1 MKTYSPKPE
10 DANREWFIVDATDK
24 ILGRLATEITTR
36 LRGKHKPEFAPHMDM
51 GDFIVVINA
60 EKIKVTGQKLDK
72 KMYYKHTNHP
82 GGLKEKTLRE
92 MLDKKPENVI
102 TAAVKGM
109 LPKNSFRSAPQE
121 AEGLRWFRASARC
134 PGSQNSGHLIGDYHE
149 RFHLQH
155 W

>member
-24 ILGRLATEITTR
+24 ILGRLATEITNR
-36 LRGKHKPEFAPHMDM
+36 LRGKHKPEFTPHMDM
-51 GDFIVVINA
+51 GDFVVVINA
-60 EKIKVTGQKLDK
+60 DKIKVTGQKMDR

-92 MLDKKPENVI
+92 MMAIKPENVI

-109 LPKNSFRSAPQE
+109 LPKNKLAAAQLKKLKVYAGSEHPHAAQAPKT
-121 AEGLRWFRASARC
+121 LDF
-134 PGSQNSGHLIGDYHE
+134 
-149 RFHLQH
+149 
-155 W
+155 

>member
-1 MKTYSPKPE
+1 
-10 DANREWFIVDATDK
+10 
-24 ILGRLATEITTR
+24 
-36 LRGKHKPEFAPHMDM
+36 MDM

-109 LPKNSFRSAPQE
+109 LPKNKLPLSSSRS
-121 AEGLRWFRASARC
+121 
-134 PGSQNSGHLIGDYHE
+134 
-149 RFHLQH
+149 
-155 W
+155 

>member
-24 ILGRLATEITTR
+24 ILGRLATEITNR

-51 GDFIVVINA
+51 GDFVVVINA
-60 EKIKVTGQKLDK
+60 DKIKVTGHKMDA

-82 GGLKEKTLRE
+82 GGLKEKTLRQ
-92 MLDKKPENVI
+92 MLEVKPENVI

-109 LPKNSFRSAPQE
+109 LPKNKLATQQLKKLKVYAGPEHPHAAQAPKT
-121 AEGLRWFRASARC
+121 LDF
-134 PGSQNSGHLIGDYHE
+134 
-149 RFHLQH
+149 
-155 W
+155 

>member
-24 ILGRLATEITTR
+24 ILGRLATEITVR

-72 KMYYKHTNHP
+72 KIYYKHTNHP
-82 GGLKEKTLRE
+82 GGLKQKTLRE
-92 MLDKKPENVI
+92 MLERKPENVI

-109 LPKNSFRSAPQE
+109 LPKNRLSAQLLKKLKVY
-121 AEGLRWFRASARC
+121 A
-134 PGSQNSGHLIGDYHE
+134 GSEHPHAAQAPKTLDI
-149 RFHLQH
+149 
-155 W
+155 